1 MRIGRCIIL
10 FLLVVTLSCFA
21 GNSEESLQTQL
32 NSNQQMSGRFTQ
44 VISSER
50 SSKTQSSTGEF
61 WLKKPSKF
69 RWHYS
74 TPYIQKIISNGEK
87 IWVYDED
94 LEQVTVKKSTQSIDS
109 TPLAI
114 ILGSAS
120 IDKHFNAA
128 TLELKDD
135 LEWMRLTPK
144 NESSGFDYIDIGFKN
159 GLLSRM
165 LLQDSFG
172 QITRLQFTGVEVHAD
187 IDDDDFDFEI
197 PEGTDIFEETVEQ

>member
-1 MRIGRCIIL
+1 MRIERCIVL
-10 FLLVVTLSCFA
+10 FLLVVSLSCFA
-21 GNSEESLQTQL
+21 ENSNESLQTQL
-32 NSNQQMSGRFTQ
+32 NSYQQMSGRFTQ
-44 VISSER
+44 VISSEQ

-74 TPYIQKIISNGEK
+74 TPYIQKITSNGEK

-94 LEQVTVKKSTQSIDS
+94 LEQVTVKESTQSIDS

-120 IDKHFNAA
+120 IDKHFNVA
-128 TLELKDD
+128 TLALKDD

-172 QITRLQFTGVEVHAD
+172 QITRLLFTDVEVQAD

-197 PEGTDIFEETVEQ
+197 PEGTDIFEETVE

>member
-87 IWVYDED
+87 IWVYDDD
-94 LEQVTVKKSTQSIDS
+94 LEQVTVKKSTQAIDS
-109 TPLAI
+109 TPLGI

-172 QITRLQFTGVEVHAD
+172 QITRLQFTDVEVHAD

-197 PEGTDIFEETVEQ
+197 PEGTDIFEETVE

>member
-74 TPYIQKIISNGEK
+74 APYIQKIISNGEK

>member
-94 LEQVTVKKSTQSIDS
+94 LEQVTVKKSTQSINS

-172 QITRLQFTGVEVHAD
+172 QITRLQFTDVEVQAD

-197 PEGTDIFEETVEQ
+197 PDGTDIFEEAVE